1 MSSDDRL
8 RSRWSRTGIT
18 SREPLLHPDAV
29 TRDDTWRAAPIAA
42 ALEHR
47 LLRPEEERRLAL
59 RAARGDAG
67 ARDALVVG
75 NLRLVVSVAHA
86 HRAPG
91 ASLADLVQEGICGLL
106 TAVDRFDVSRG
117 VRFSTYAT
125 WWIRASIGEA
135 SRRMQPVPLP
145 RPLEAKRR
153 RLAVAVARGAR
164 LDGDDEQVATVS
176 GLTVAQVSEAR
187 AALRLQSPVRLDERV
202 GDSDTP
208 LLELHEDRSA
218 PSHVEIAQER
228 LRRRDIDRLL
238 DALPH
243 REREILRRR
252 FGLDG
257 ASESTLEDVARSLGV
272 SRETVRKVELR
283 LLDELSD
290 MPEAQPLRDAV

>member
-1 MSSDDRL
+1 M
-8 RSRWSRTGIT
+8 
-18 SREPLLHPDAV
+18 HPDAV